1 MRSAIIL
8 GLAVLGGL
16 AHMSPAQEDGLTP
29 AGPPGSVLTRMK
41 TLNEIEPRSVISSLP
56 VTITNSG
63 AYVVIANLVC
73 TNNGYGIIVQ
83 ADDVTI
89 DLNGFT
95 LSGSPGSQSA
105 IKVNGSPSHLFVR
118 NGTIRGWGVSAVDAM
133 GGRNCRYEDILAFS
147 NGFNNTMAAFQFGTN
162 TVAARC
168 VAFTNKNAGFTIGQG
183 SKIENCAAMNNG
195 GMGMILSRCCVL
207 TGCTFSENSV
217 HGLYSK
223 ESCLV
228 SDCLSVSNSGMGFY
242 LDWNSSVSH
251 CAAAHNASEG
261 FLAGR
266 ASTISGCS
274 ALRNGSHGF
283 NIFNGSVISESS
295 AYQNGGCGIR
305 AYADAS
311 IRACVASENASDGI
325 SAQGGSCVSDC
336 LAVLHTNINT
346 CGISLQG
353 GGKASGNTCRNNF
366 YGIYADSRATI
377 ADNQAVGNTNGIFAK
392 ISSFVIRNQACGSVV
407 TNYSLDG
414 SCMYGPIVFGSG
426 MITNANPFANLSL

>member
-1 MRSAIIL
+1 MHRTMVYLAILSGCAIVAI
-8 GLAVLGGL
+8 GQDD
-16 AHMSPAQEDGLTP
+16 MTP
-29 AGPPGSVLTRMK
+29 AGPPGSAQARMK

-56 VTITNSG
+56 TTITNSG

-73 TNNGYGIIVQ
+73 TNNGHGIVVQ

-95 LSGSPGSQSA
+95 LLGSPGSQSG
-105 IKVNGSPSHLFVR
+105 IKANGAPSHLFVR
-118 NGTIRGWGVSAVDAM
+118 NGTIRGWGVSAIDAAE
-133 GGRNCRYEDILAFS
+133 GRNCRYEDILAFS
-147 NGFNNTMAAFQFGTN
+147 NGFNNTMAAFQFGSN

-168 VAFTNKNAGFTIGQG
+168 VAFTNKNAGFSIGLG

-195 GMGMILSRCCVL
+195 GMGMIVSRCCVL
-207 TGCTFSENSV
+207 TGCTFSENAV

-228 SDCLSVSNSGMGFY
+228 SDCLSVSNNNMGFY
-242 LDWNSSVSH
+242 LDWNSSVFH
-251 CAAAHNASEG
+251 CAAAHNNSEG
-261 FLAGR
+261 FIVGR

-283 NIFNGSVISESS
+283 IIYNGSVISECS

-305 AYADAS
+305 AFADAS
-311 IRACVASENASDGI
+311 VRSCVASENATDGI

-336 LAVLHTNINT
+336 MVALHTNLNA
-346 CGISLQG
+346 CGIYLSG
-353 GGKASGNTCRNNF
+353 GGMASRNTCRNNF

-377 ADNQAVGNTNGIFAK
+377 ADNHAVGNTNGIYANT
-392 ISSFVIRNQACGSVV
+392 SSFVIRNQACGSVV
-407 TNYSLDG
+407 TNYFLG
-414 SCMYGPIVFGSG
+414 GTCMYGPIVSGSG
-426 MITNANPFANLSL
+426 VITNANPFANLSL